1 MKRATPNKTHTK
13 ANSESI
19 EALLTKRADDVQGAE
34 RDGESFIEHPSR
46 RRDLMGGPQGSTNA
60 VRGGRVMKTFKAIG
74 IVTLAAAVTLVP
86 LHAAWAHRTH
96 HHHHHHDDG
105 AVAGAA
111 LGGTAFGLAMGSMMS
126 QPSQPAPQPQPQV
139 VVVQQPTGDS
149 SSSTDQ
155 DLALQ
160 IERERQKNLELQKE
174 ILELQAEQANQE

>member
-1 MKRATPNKTHTK
+1 MKRATPNETHTK

-34 RDGESFIEHPSR
+34 RDGESFFEHPSR
-46 RRDLMGGPQGSTNA
+46 RRDLMGEPQGSTNA
-60 VRGGRVMKTFKAIG
+60 ARGGRVMKTFKAIG

-86 LHAAWAHRTH
+86 LHAAWAHRSH

-126 QPSQPAPQPQPQV
+126 QPSQPAPQTQPQV

-155 DLALQ
+155 DLALK
-160 IERERQKNLELQKE
+160 IERERQKNLELEKE
-174 ILELQAEQANQE
+174 ILKLKAEQANQE